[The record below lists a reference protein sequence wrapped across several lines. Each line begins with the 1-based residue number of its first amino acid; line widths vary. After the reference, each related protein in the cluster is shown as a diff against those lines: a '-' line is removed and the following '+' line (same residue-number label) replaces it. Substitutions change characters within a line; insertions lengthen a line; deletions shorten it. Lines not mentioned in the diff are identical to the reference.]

1 MPTKYTATKTS
12 EQVEKFLYKDHTIL
26 KMSTKEIDDW
36 VDDNVAD
43 LNDVKTVLKLLI
55 KIIKAQ
61 K

>member
-12 EQVEKFLYKDHTIL
+12 EQVEKFLYKDHTII
-26 KMSTKEIDDW
+26 KMSTKDIDDW
-36 VDDNVAD
+36 VDDNVHD
-43 LNDVKTVLKLLI
+43 LNDVKTALKLLI